1 MQTGK
6 RKYGET
12 DMKKKVV
19 VALLMIVLALGV
31 SAQAE
36 DTYDDGGVLDPENPV
51 TLTVW
56 HYYNGAHQAAFDKLV
71 EEFNGTVG
79 KDLGI
84 YIEETSKGSVSDLE
98 SAIQDAVN
106 EAVGAEEIPDIF
118 STYTDSAYVMQKNG
132 ILADLTQY
140 FTQEEL
146 DQYVDA
152 YIQEGEFAGDGGLYV
167 FPVAKSTEI
176 TMINKT
182 DWEPFAEE
190 TGASL
195 DELNTVEGIVRVAEQ
210 YYDWTDA
217 QTPDV
222 PDDGKAFYGRDSISN
237 YILIGMKQL
246 GTDLFTVKD
255 GEVTMQADKDALHT
269 LWENYYV
276 PYVKGYFVS
285 YGKFGSDDVKTGD
298 TLAYTGSTASAMYF
312 PDNVEL
318 DDDSYPIDYAILN
331 APVLEGGEDYK
342 VQQGAGMAVAKS
354 DKAHEYAASIFLKW
368 FTKGENSLK
377 FGSASGYLPVRKDAN
392 NTEALDR
399 VIQEEQIQIA
409 PKTYDCLASVLDQ
422 FENTSYYVPACFDNS
437 YPTRSVLDYNLKDK
451 AVADREAIEEE
462 IAGGTAREEAIAPY
476 ITEESFES
484 WYDAFVSALSEAA
497 GLKE

>member
-1 MQTGK
+1 
-6 RKYGET
+6 
-12 DMKKKVV
+12 MKKKAVI
-19 VALLMIVLALGV
+19 ALLATVLVFGAT
-31 SAQAE
+31 AQAE
-36 DTYDDGGVLDPENPV
+36 DSYDDGEILDPENPV

-56 HYYNGAHQAAFDKLV
+56 HYYNGVHQAAFDKLV

-84 YIEETSKGSVSDLE
+84 YVEETSKGSVSDLE

-106 EAVGAEEIPDIF
+106 AEVGAEDIPDVF
-118 STYTDSAYVMQKNG
+118 SAYTDSAYVLQKDG
-132 ILADLTQY
+132 VLTDLKQY

-152 YIQEGEFAGDGGLYV
+152 YVQEGEFAGDGGLYV

-176 TMINKT
+176 TMMNKT
-182 DWEPFAEE
+182 DWEKFAGE
-190 TGASL
+190 TDASL
-195 DELNTVEGIVRVAEQ
+195 DDLSTMQGIVKVAEQ
-210 YYDWTDA
+210 YYEWTDA
-217 QTPDV
+217 QTPDI
-222 PDDGKAFYGRDSISN
+222 PDDGKSFYGRDSMSN
-237 YILIGMKQL
+237 YFLIGMKQL
-246 GTDLFTVKD
+246 GMDLFEVKD
-255 GEVTMQADKDALHT
+255 GSVTLQADKDALHT

-298 TLAYTGSTASAMYF
+298 TLVYTGSTASSMYF

-318 DDDSYPIDYAILN
+318 DDDSYPIDYVIKN
-331 APVLEGGEDYK
+331 APVFEGGEAYS

-354 DKAHEYAASIFLKW
+354 DRAHEYAASVFLKW
-368 FTKGENSLK
+368 FTQSDNSLK

-392 NTEALDR
+392 TTEALDR

-409 PKTYDCLASVLDQ
+409 PKTYDCLTTVMDQ
-422 FENTSYYVPACFDNS
+422 FENTAYYVPSCFENS
-437 YPTRSVLDYNLKDK
+437 YQARKVLDYNLKDK
-451 AVADREAIEEE
+451 AVADKEAIDEE

-476 ITEESFES
+476 ITEEAFDS
-484 WYDAFVSALSEAA
+484 WYEVFVSELSEAA
-497 GLKE
+497 GLNG

>member
-1 MQTGK
+1 
-6 RKYGET
+6 
-12 DMKKKVV
+12 MKKKVV
-19 VALLMIVLALGV
+19 IALLATVLAF
-31 SAQAE
+31 SATAQAE
-36 DTYDDGGVLDPENPV
+36 DSYDDGGILDPENPV

-84 YIEETSKGSVSDLE
+84 YVEETSKGSVSDLE

-106 EAVGAEEIPDIF
+106 AEVGAEDIPDVF
-118 STYTDSAYVMQKNG
+118 STYTDSAYVLQKDG
-132 ILADLTQY
+132 VLTDLTQY

-152 YIQEGEFAGDGGLYV
+152 YVQEGEFAGDGGLYV

-176 TMINKT
+176 TMMNKT
-182 DWEPFAEE
+182 DWEKFAEE
-190 TGASL
+190 TDVSL
-195 DELNTVEGIVRVAEQ
+195 DDLSTMQGIVKVAEQ

-217 QTPDV
+217 QTPDI
-222 PDDGKAFYGRDSISN
+222 PDDGKAFYGRDSMSN
-237 YILIGMKQL
+237 YFLIGMKQL
-246 GTDLFTVKD
+246 GMDLFEVKD
-255 GEVTMQADKDALHT
+255 GNVTLQADKEALHT

-298 TLAYTGSTASAMYF
+298 TLAYTGSTASSMYF

-318 DDDSYPIDYAILN
+318 DDDSYPIDYIIEN
-331 APVLEGGEDYK
+331 APVFEGGEACS

-354 DKAHEYAASIFLKW
+354 DEEHEYAASIFLKW
-368 FTKGENSLK
+368 FTESDNSLK

-392 NTEALDR
+392 TTEALDR
-399 VIQEEQIQIA
+399 VIQEDQIQIA
-409 PKTYDCLASVLDQ
+409 PKTYDCLTTVMDQ
-422 FENTSYYVPACFDNS
+422 FENTAYYVPACFEKS
-437 YPTRSVLDYNLKDK
+437 YQARKVLDYNLKDK
-451 AVADREAIEEE
+451 AVADKEAIDEE

-476 ITEESFES
+476 ITEEAFDS
-484 WYDAFVSALSEAA
+484 WYEAFVSELSEAA
-497 GLKE
+497 GLHE

>member
-1 MQTGK
+1 
-6 RKYGET
+6 
-12 DMKKKVV
+12 MKKKVV
-19 VALLMIVLALGV
+19 MALLVTVLAFG
-31 SAQAE
+31 SMAQAE
-36 DTYDDGGVLDPENPV
+36 DTYDDGGILDPENPV

-84 YIEETSKGSVSDLE
+84 YVEETSKGSVSDLE

-106 EAVGAEEIPDIF
+106 GAVGAEDIPDVF
-118 STYTDSAYVMQKNG
+118 STYTDSAYVLQKDG
-132 ILADLTQY
+132 VLTDLTQY

-152 YIQEGEFAGDGGLYV
+152 YVQEGEFAGDGGLYV

-176 TMINKT
+176 TMMNKT
-182 DWEPFAEE
+182 DWETFSQE

-195 DELNTVEGIVRVAEQ
+195 DDLSTVQGIVKVAEQ

-222 PDDGKAFYGRDSISN
+222 PDDGKAFYGRDSMSN
-237 YILIGMKQL
+237 YFLIGMKQQ
-246 GTDLFTVKD
+246 GMDLFEVKD
-255 GEVTMQADKDALHT
+255 GTVTLNADKDALHT
-269 LWENYYV
+269 LWENFYV

-298 TLAYTGSTASAMYF
+298 TLAYTGSTASSMYF

-318 DDDSYPIDYAILN
+318 DDDSYPIDYEILN
-331 APVLEGGEDYK
+331 APVFEGGEAYN

-354 DKAHEYAASIFLKW
+354 DEEHEYAASIFLKW
-368 FTKGENSLK
+368 FTESDNSLK
-377 FGSASGYLPVRKDAN
+377 FGAASGYLPVRKDAN
-392 NTEALDR
+392 KTESLDR
-399 VIQEEQIQIA
+399 VVKEDQIQIA
-409 PKTYDCLASVLDQ
+409 PKTYDCLTTVMDQ
-422 FENTSYYVPACFDNS
+422 FENTDYYVPACFENS
-437 YPTRSVLDYNLKDK
+437 YQARKVLDYNLKDK
-451 AVADREAIEEE
+451 AVADRETIDTEVAN
-462 IAGGTAREEAIAPY
+462 GTAREEAVAPY
-476 ITEESFES
+476 ITEEAFES
-484 WYDAFVSALSEAA
+484 WYEEFVSELSEAA
-497 GLKE
+497 GLNG

>member
-1 MQTGK
+1 
-6 RKYGET
+6 
-12 DMKKKVV
+12 MKKKVV
-19 VALLMIVLALGV
+19 MALLVTVLAFG
-31 SAQAE
+31 SMAQAE
-36 DTYDDGGVLDPENPV
+36 DTYDDGGILDPENPV

-84 YIEETSKGSVSDLE
+84 YVEETSKGSVSDLE

-106 EAVGAEEIPDIF
+106 GAVGAEDIPDVF
-118 STYTDSAYVMQKNG
+118 STYTDSAYVLQKDG
-132 ILADLTQY
+132 VLTDLTQY

-152 YIQEGEFAGDGGLYV
+152 YVQEGEFAGDGGLYV

-176 TMINKT
+176 TMMNKT
-182 DWEPFAEE
+182 DWETFSQE

-195 DELNTVEGIVRVAEQ
+195 DDLSTVQGIVKVAEQ

-222 PDDGKAFYGRDSISN
+222 PDDGKAFYGRDSMSN
-237 YILIGMKQL
+237 YFMIGMKQQ
-246 GTDLFTVKD
+246 GMDLFEVKD
-255 GEVTMQADKDALHT
+255 GTVTLNADKDALHT

-298 TLAYTGSTASAMYF
+298 TLAYTGSTASSMYF

-318 DDDSYPIDYAILN
+318 DDDSYPIDYIIEN
-331 APVLEGGEDYK
+331 APVFEGGEACS
-342 VQQGAGMAVAKS
+342 VQQGAGMAVVKS
-354 DKAHEYAASIFLKW
+354 DEAHEYAASIFLKW
-368 FTKGENSLK
+368 FTESDNSLK

-392 NTEALDR
+392 TTEALDR
-399 VIQEEQIQIA
+399 VIKEDQIQIA
-409 PKTYDCLASVLDQ
+409 PKTYDCLTAVMDQ
-422 FENTSYYVPACFDNS
+422 FDSTEYYVPACFENS
-437 YPTRSVLDYNLKDK
+437 YQARKVLDYNLKDK
-451 AVADREAIEEE
+451 AIADKEAIDEE

-476 ITEESFES
+476 ITEEAFDS
-484 WYDAFVSALSEAA
+484 WYEAFVSELSEAA
-497 GLKE
+497 GLNG